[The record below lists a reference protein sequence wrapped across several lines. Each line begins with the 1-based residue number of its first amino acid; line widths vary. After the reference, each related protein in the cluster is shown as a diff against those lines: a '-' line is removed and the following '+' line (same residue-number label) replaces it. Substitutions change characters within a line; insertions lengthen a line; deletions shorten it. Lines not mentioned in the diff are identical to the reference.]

1 MMRSLLVSVAVGLA
15 LGISLAGPG
24 AAQQNDPRV
33 EKKQLKTR
41 QRQERLALKRE
52 ARAQKNAWQDRALP
66 PAARVEMKQQMRREK
81 RQLKERQR
89 EERAD
94 FKDRR
99 KMLKGMQKAENQ

>member
-1 MMRSLLVSVAVGLA
+1 MRSLLVSLAMGLA
-15 LGISLAGPG
+15 LGLCLTSLG
-24 AAQQNDPRV
+24 AAQQNNPKV

-41 QRQERLALKRE
+41 QKQERLALKRE
-52 ARAQKNAWQDRALP
+52 DRAQKNAWRDRAMP
-66 PAARVEMKQQMRREK
+66 PTTRVEMKQQVRREK

-99 KMLKGMQKAENQ
+99 KEMKGMQKAENQ